1 MFGLGYQELLIILV
15 IVLILFGANRLPE
28 LAKSLGSSVKEFKKG
43 VNEAEKADARG
54 RRQEGRREEGV
65 VPRPP

>member
-43 VNEAEKADARG
+43 VNEAEKPDTAAAAKK
-54 RRQEGRREEGV
+54 EEEKKV
-65 VPRPP
+65 